1 LDRWER
7 GTATLSI
14 SVTSVLR
21 TVIFF
26 SDREELSLARHL
38 MALADIAVS
47 SALVLMKILPV
58 VPGHFTV
65 YEYAALA
72 LWCAAGL
79 GFSLE
84 TGRRPKLENRN

>member
-1 LDRWER
+1 
-7 GTATLSI
+7 
-14 SVTSVLR
+14 VTSVLLA
-21 TVIFF
+21 VIFF

-38 MALADIAVS
+38 MVIADIAVS
-47 SALVLMKILPV
+47 SALVLMKILPG

-79 GFSLE
+79 GFNLE
-84 TGRRPKLENRN
+84 TGKRRKLENRN